1 MCEKC
6 NKGKYYITT
15 AIAYASGK
23 PHIGNTY
30 EIVLADAIA
39 RYKRSQG
46 YDVFFQTGTD
56 EHGQKIELK
65 ADEAG
70 VTPKEFVDNAS
81 CEIKKIWDLMN
92 TSYDKFIRTTDE
104 DHEAQVKKI
113 FKKLYD
119 QGDIYKG
126 AYEGMYCTPCESFW
140 TESQLVDGKCPD
152 CGRECKPAKEEAY
165 FFKMSKYADRLINY
179 INEHPE
185 FIQPVSRK
193 NEMMNNFLLPG
204 LQDLCVSRTSFKWGI
219 PVDFDLKHIV
229 YVWLDALTN
238 YITGIGYDCD
248 GNSTEL
254 FNKNWPADLHLIGKD
269 IIRFHT
275 IYWPIFLMALDLP
288 LPKQVFGHPWLLQ
301 GDGKMSK
308 SKGNV
313 LYADELVD
321 FFGVD
326 AVRYFV
332 LHEMPFENDGV
343 ISWELMVE
351 RMNSDLA
358 NTLGNLVNRT
368 ISMTNKYFG
377 GVAVNYGVSDPV
389 DESLFE
395 VVTSTASKVT
405 ARMDKLRVADAITD
419 IFTLFK
425 RCNKY
430 IDETAPWVLA
440 KDESK
445 KERLSTVMYNL
456 IDSIL
461 IGASLLEPFMPETA
475 KKIADSLNAP
485 LRTMDQVSTM
495 GTYPSGNKVTD
506 QPQILFA
513 RVDAEKM
520 MEEVNALMESKKAAA
535 KDASKETAEAE
546 KEDEAVIDIEP
557 KEEITYEDFSKMQ
570 FQVGEII
577 SCEAVKKSKKLLCS
591 QVKIGSQVKQIVSG
605 IKAHYTPE
613 EMVGKKVMVLVNLKP
628 AKLAGV
634 LSEGMLLC
642 AEDADGNLALMTPEK
657 KMPAGAEIC

>member
-1 MCEKC
+1 MSENQKP
-6 NKGKYYITT
+6 KYYITT
-15 AIAYASGK
+15 AIAYTSGK

-65 ADEAG
+65 ANEAG
-70 VTPKEFVDNAS
+70 ITPKEFVDNVS
-81 CEIKKIWDLMN
+81 TEIKRIWDLMD
-92 TSYDKFIRTTDE
+92 TSYDKFIRTTDA
-104 DHEAQVKKI
+104 DHEKQVQKI

-126 AYEGMYCTPCESFW
+126 YYEGMYCTPCESFF

-152 CGRECKPAKEEAY
+152 CGREVQPAKEEAY
-165 FFKMSKYADRLINY
+165 FFKMSKYADRLIEH
-179 INEHPE
+179 INTHPE

-219 PVDFDLKHIV
+219 PVDFDPKHV
-229 YVWLDALTN
+229 TYVWLDALTN
-238 YITGIGYDCD
+238 YITGIGYDAD
-248 GNSTEL
+248 GNSTEQ
-254 FNKNWPADLHLIGKD
+254 FNKLWPADLHLIGKD

-343 ISWELMVE
+343 ITWELMVE
-351 RMNSDLA
+351 RLNSDLA

-368 ISMTNKYFG
+368 VSMTNKYFG
-377 GVAVNYGVSDPV
+377 GTVTDKGVAEEV
-389 DESLFE
+389 DADLKAVIENTPKAVE
-395 VVTSTASKVT
+395 EK
-405 ARMDKLRVADAITD
+405 MDGLRVADAITE
-419 IFTLFK
+419 IFNLFK

-430 IDETAPWVLA
+430 IDETMPWALA
-440 KDESK
+440 KDEAKKDRLETVLWNLIQGISAGAELLESFMPSTSK
-445 KERLSTVMYNL
+445 KILEQLGGGHVTDKPEILFQRLDLEEVMKKVEEL
-456 IDSIL
+456 HPHKEEAAD
-461 IGASLLEPFMPETA
+461 GAAHS
-475 KKIADSLNAP
+475 ADS
-485 LRTMDQVSTM
+485 DV
-495 GTYPSGNKVTD
+495 K
-506 QPQILFA
+506 
-513 RVDAEKM
+513 
-520 MEEVNALMESKKAAA
+520 EEI
-535 KDASKETAEAE
+535 
-546 KEDEAVIDIEP
+546 VIDIEP
-557 KEEITYEDFSKMQ
+557 KDEITFDQFGTMQ

-577 SCEAVKKSKKLLCS
+577 ACEEVKKSKKLLCS

-642 AEDADGNLALMTPEK
+642 AEDADGNLSLMVPEK
-657 KMPAGAEIC
+657 EMPAGAEIC

>member
-1 MCEKC
+1 MAKEKF
-6 NKGKYYITT
+6 YMTT
-15 AIAYASGK
+15 AIAYTSGK

-30 EIVLADAIA
+30 EIVLADSIA
-39 RYKRSQG
+39 RFKRQQG

-65 ADEAG
+65 AEEAG
-70 VTPKEFVDNAS
+70 ITPKEYVDNVS
-81 CEIKKIWDLMN
+81 TEIKRIWDLMN
-92 TSYDKFIRTTDE
+92 TSYDKFIRTTD
-104 DHEAQVKKI
+104 DYHEKQVQKI

-126 AYEGMYCTPCESFW
+126 HYEGMYCTPCESFF

-152 CGRECKPAKEEAY
+152 CGRPCTPAKEEAY
-165 FFKMSKYADRLINY
+165 FFKMSKYAPRLIKY
-179 INEHPE
+179 INEHPK

-204 LQDLCVSRTSFKWGI
+204 LQDLCVSRTSFSWGI
-219 PVDFDLKHIV
+219 PVDFDPKHV
-229 YVWLDALTN
+229 TYVWLDALTN

-248 GNSTEL
+248 GNSSEL

-275 IYWPIFLMALDLP
+275 ISWPIFLMALDLP

-313 LYADELVD
+313 IYADDLVD

-343 ISWELMVE
+343 ITWELMVE
-351 RMNSDLA
+351 RLNSDLA

-368 ISMTNKYFG
+368 ISMSNKYFG
-377 GVAVNYGVSDPV
+377 GVVTKTGVTEEV
-389 DESLFE
+389 DEDLKA
-395 VVTSTASKVT
+395 VVTGTKAKV
-405 ARMDKLRVADAITD
+405 AAKMEDLRVADSITE
-419 IFTLFK
+419 IFNLFK

-430 IDETAPWVLA
+430 IDETMPWALA
-440 KDESK
+440 KDEEK
-445 KERLSTVMYNL
+445 KDRLAEVLYNL
-456 IDSIL
+456 VESIT
-461 IGASLLEPFMPETA
+461 IGASLLESFMPETTE
-475 KKIADSLNAP
+475 KILAQLNGEKRSYEE
-485 LRTMDQVSTM
+485 LDQF
-495 GTYPSGNKVTD
+495 GLYPSGNKVTD
-506 QPQILFA
+506 KPEILFQ
-513 RVDAEKM
+513 RLDLKEILEKVEAM
-520 MEEVNALMESKKAAA
+520 KAAQA
-535 KDASKETAEAE
+535 KPEVPEEPVVDIDA
-546 KEDEAVIDIEP
+546 
-557 KEEITYEDFSKMQ
+557 KEEITFDDFGKMQ

-577 SCEAVKKSKKLLCS
+577 ACEEVKKSRKLLCS

-605 IKAHYTPE
+605 IKGHYTAE

-642 AEDADGNLALMTPEK
+642 AEDADGNLSLMVPEK

>member
-1 MCEKC
+1 MADKP
-6 NKGKYYITT
+6 KYYITT
-15 AIAYASGK
+15 AIAYTSGK

-56 EHGQKIELK
+56 EHGQKSELK
-65 ADEAG
+65 AEEAG
-70 VTPKEFVDNAS
+70 VTPKEFVDNVS
-81 CEIKKIWDLMN
+81 GEIKRIWDLMN
-92 TSYDKFIRTTDE
+92 TSYDKFIRTTD
-104 DHEAQVKKI
+104 DYHEKEVQKI

-126 AYEGMYCTPCESFW
+126 HYEGMYCTPCESFF

-152 CGRECKPAKEEAY
+152 CGRPVQPAKEEAY
-165 FFKMSKYADRLINY
+165 FFKMSKYADRLIEY
-179 INEHPE
+179 INTHPE

-219 PVDFDLKHIV
+219 PVDFDPKHVV

-238 YITGIGYDCD
+238 YITGIGYHCD
-248 GNSTEL
+248 GESDEM

-275 IYWPIFLMALDLP
+275 IYWPIFLMALGLP

-313 LYADELVD
+313 IYADELVD

-351 RMNSDLA
+351 RLNSDLA

-377 GVAVNYGVSDPV
+377 GTVTDKGVAEEV
-389 DESLFE
+389 DADLKA
-395 VVTSTASKVT
+395 VTENTPKAVEAK
-405 ARMDKLRVADAITD
+405 MNELRVADAITE
-419 IFTLFK
+419 IFNLFK

-430 IDETAPWVLA
+430 IDETMPWALA
-440 KDESK
+440 KEEDK
-445 KERLSTVMYNL
+445 KDRLETVLWNL
-456 IDSIL
+456 IQSISE
-461 IGASLLEPFMPETA
+461 GAKLLESFMPETA
-475 KKIADSLNAP
+475 EKILAQLGGGHVVEKP
-485 LRTMDQVSTM
+485 E
-495 GTYPSGNKVTD
+495 
-506 QPQILFA
+506 ILFQ
-513 RVDAEKM
+513 RLDL
-520 MEEVNALMESKKAAA
+520 EEVMKKVEELHP
-535 KDASKETAEAE
+535 KVEEEKKEEE
-546 KEDEAVIDIEP
+546 EGIDIEAKP
-557 KEEITYEDFSKMQ
+557 EITFEDFEKMQ

>member
-1 MCEKC
+1 M
-6 NKGKYYITT
+6 NKGKYYMTT
-15 AIAYASGK
+15 AIAYTSGK
-23 PHIGNTY
+23 PHIGNSY

-39 RYKRSQG
+39 RFKRADG

-65 ADEAG
+65 AEEAG
-70 VTPKEFVDNAS
+70 ISPKEFVDKVAGQIR
-81 CEIKKIWDLMN
+81 EICDMLN
-92 TSYDKFIRTTDE
+92 TSYDKFIRTTD
-104 DHEAQVKKI
+104 DYHEKQVQKI
-113 FKKLYD
+113 FKKLYE

-165 FFKMSKYADRLINY
+165 FFKMSKYADRLIEH
-179 INEHPE
+179 INTHPE

-219 PVDFDLKHIV
+219 PVDFDDRHVV

-248 GNSTEL
+248 GNSSEQ
-254 FNKNWPADLHLIGKD
+254 FNKLWPADLHLIGKD

-313 LYADELVD
+313 IYADDLVD
-321 FFGVD
+321 LFGVD

-343 ISWELMVE
+343 ITWELLVE

-368 ISMTNKYFG
+368 ISMSNKYFG
-377 GVAVNYGVSDPV
+377 GVVTKTGAAEEV
-389 DESLFE
+389 DDDLKA
-395 VVTSTASKVT
+395 VVTATKAKV
-405 ARMDKLRVADAITD
+405 AAKMEELRVADAMTE
-419 IFTLFK
+419 IFGLFK

-430 IDETAPWVLA
+430 IDETMPWALA
-440 KDESK
+440 KDEAK
-445 KERLSTVMYNL
+445 KDRLEEVLYNL
-456 IDSIL
+456 VESIT
-461 IGASLLEPFMPETA
+461 IGACLLESFMPETTE
-475 KKIADSLNAP
+475 KILAQLNAEKRSYEE
-485 LRTMDQVSTM
+485 LDQFGLYV
-495 GTYPSGNKVTD
+495 SGNKVTD
-506 QPQILFA
+506 QPQILFQ
-513 RVDAEKM
+513 RLDVKEVMEKV
-520 MEEVNALMESKKAAA
+520 EVIQAKQKAAMA
-535 KDASKETAEAE
+535 AASGEEE
-546 KEDEAVIDIEP
+546 KEEEAVIDLEP
-557 KEEITYEDFSKMQ
+557 KEEITFEDFGKMQ

-577 SCEAVKKSKKLLCS
+577 SCEPVKKSKKLLCF
-591 QVKIGSQVKQIVSG
+591 QVKVGSQTRQIVSG
-605 IKAHYTPE
+605 IKAYYKPE
-613 EMVGKKVMVLVNLKP
+613 DTIGMKVMVLTNLKP
-628 AKLAGV
+628 AKLAGMM
-634 LSEGMLLC
+634 SEGMLLC
-642 AEDADGNLALMTPEK
+642 AEDAEGNVCLMTPEK
-657 KMPAGAEIC
+657 AMPAGAEIC